1 MALKGDRDLNWQT
14 QKFFYQIFQN
24 VQTSNKFGSG
34 LVLLCQHYLHHVQC
48 YLVQGLQLLTVL
60 CLHEA
65 KILLSF
71 MCNSVTYLL
80 YSRLL
85 SPCCHML
92 WHLQLVQW
100 CMLQLMISYQR
111 PRQGLTRVVLYIL
124 CDTEKFLIS
133 TSTSSFCL
141 EYISHSVK
149 IGKFVVSSIL

>member
-1 MALKGDRDLNWQT
+1 MSKLVTNLVQVL
-14 QKFFYQIFQN
+14 FFCVNIIYIM
-24 VQTSNKFGSG
+24 
-34 LVLLCQHYLHHVQC
+34 CIEC
-48 YLVQGLQLLTVL
+48 YLIQGLQLLTVL

-71 MCNSVTYLL
+71 MCNSVTYFL
-80 YSRLL
+80 YFRLL
-85 SPCCHML
+85 NPCCHML

-111 PRQGLTRVVLYIL
+111 PRQGLTRVVLYIS
-124 CDTEKFLIS
+124 CDTENFLIS